1 VSEAA
6 GDTRAGGMA
15 VSGAAAGERERSSP
29 TGTVRVRVTDG
40 PLVGPVLRRTVSI
53 VLARADWPLDG
64 LDDALLVCDALSA
77 HAPAHSLSG
86 WVALSV
92 EANEREA
99 ELRVGELTCEGAA
112 QLVRDSTLPVA
123 GNVLEGIAER
133 VSVEPMDGEGSQLV
147 LVLSC
152 G

>member
-6 GDTRAGGMA
+6 GDIRAGGTA
-15 VSGAAAGERERSSP
+15 VSGAAGERERP
-29 TGTVRVRVTDG
+29 TPARAVRVRVMDG

-53 VLARADWPLDG
+53 VLAGADWPLDG

-77 HAPAHSLSG
+77 HAPAHSLNG